1 METTFDVSMSRS
13 DRMPSFD
20 EAEPLGPGDEAFLRD
35 VAAVLA
41 KHNNLQR
48 FGLCLL
54 HEHFPLA
61 EDEIMLETHDTDART
76 FSLSATRVSEL
87 GEDTKMTS
95 WSLANMQP
103 GFEMGDIYPL
113 TGCKQ
118 DKCKGPVALTG
129 CKQDKC
135 KSPVVALTGCKQ
147 DKCKAPIVA
156 LTGCK
161 QDKCK

>member
-1 METTFDVSMSRS
+1 MQATLDVSVS
-13 DRMPSFD
+13 PSSHLPTFD

-35 VAAVLA
+35 VVAVLA

-61 EDEIMLETHDTDART
+61 DDEIMLETHDTEERT
-76 FSLSATRVSEL
+76 FSLRATRVGDL

-95 WSLANMQP
+95 WSLANMQA
-103 GFEMGDIYPL
+103 GFEIGDLAPL

-135 KSPVVALTGCKQ
+135 KSP
-147 DKCKAPIVA
+147 IVA